1 MLQGTTGLLIKV
13 MTLKKHLLA
22 WKAFWMMQTSDAKSN
37 LYIKI
42 TPTEARV
49 PDLGHSV
56 NPLQADT

>member
-22 WKAFWMMQTSDAKSN
+22 WKAFWMMQTSDAESN

-42 TPTEARV
+42 TPTEARA

>member
-13 MTLKKHLLA
+13 LTLKKHLLA
-22 WKAFWMMQTSDAKSN
+22 WKAFSMMQTSDAESN

-42 TPTEARV
+42 TPTEARS

-56 NPLQADT
+56 NPQQADT